1 MPESRIL
8 VADDDPN
15 VLQSLSAV
23 LREQGY
29 DVSTARGGVE
39 LIDEL
44 SAHAPDL
51 LLLDVARP
59 DDDGYDLLARIKGD
73 ERWCDIPVLM
83 VSAQSPEDAAERTLG
98 LGAADYIKK
107 PFKPRELVARVQAQ
121 LRLRA
126 VLQSARDALRRAE
139 EALIRARDEAES
151 RRKLV
156 DILNEVTGELT
167 PDEIYDILARRVAR
181 ALSLFRCSVI
191 LAQPGEEFAVVA
203 TAFDDPTLRNFEI
216 DLRLYPEIRSAL
228 EHGRPVLVE
237 DIQTDPLF
245 AEMRLEWAAK
255 RIRVLVRSLIAL
267 PFALDSAQSGVFFL
281 RRMPDE
287 PPLTMEDVEF
297 ADSVIKAA
305 VAAIQRAQVIET
317 TKLENARLEVLA
329 HTDPLTQTL
338 NRRALAARLGA
349 EMERTHRYE
358 SVLTVLLL
366 DVDEFKNV
374 NDTYGHLVGDSVLR
388 EVAGLLQVAAR
399 AVDLVAR
406 YGGEEFI
413 VVLPETALAGAV
425 TFAERIRAQIE
436 RHVFCADGDALH
448 ITVSIGLAEYPG
460 ERVECVD
467 EVFAR
472 SDGALYRAKA
482 GGRNRVAV

>member
-15 VLQSLSAV
+15 VLNSLSAV
-23 LREQGY
+23 LREQGFA
-29 DVSTARGGVE
+29 VSTARGEGQ

-44 SAHAPDL
+44 SVHAPDL
-51 LLLDVARP
+51 LLLDASIP
-59 DDDGYDLLARIKGD
+59 GDDGYDLLAKIKSD
-73 ERWCDIPVLM
+73 ERWRDIPVLM
-83 VSAQSPEDAAERTLG
+83 VSAHSPEDATERTLG

-107 PFKPRELVARVQAQ
+107 PFAPRELVARVQAQ

-126 VLQSARDALRRAE
+126 VLQSARDALRSAE
-139 EALIRARDEAES
+139 EDLVRAREEAES

-156 DILNEVTGELT
+156 DILNEVTGELA

-191 LAQPGEEFAVVA
+191 LAQAGDKFAVVA
-203 TAFDDPTLRNFEI
+203 TAFNDPTLRNYEI
-216 DLRLYPEIRSAL
+216 DLRLYPEIRTAL
-228 EHGRPVLVE
+228 ELGRPVLVE
-237 DIQTDPLF
+237 DVQTDPLF
-245 AEMRLEWAAK
+245 ADIRQQWAEQK
-255 RIRVLVRSLIAL
+255 TKVQVRSVVAL
-267 PFALDSAQSGVFFL
+267 PFTLDTTQAGVFFL
-281 RRMPDE
+281 RRMLDE
-287 PPLTMEDVEF
+287 PPLTTSDVEF
-297 ADSVIKAA
+297 ADAVIKAA

-338 NRRALAARLGA
+338 NRRALTARLGA
-349 EMERTHRYE
+349 EMERTRRYE
-358 SVLTVLLL
+358 SVLTVLLF
-366 DVDEFKNV
+366 DVDDFKKV
-374 NDTYGHLVGDSVLR
+374 NDTHGHLVGDAALR
-388 EVAGLLQVAAR
+388 EVAGMLQAAVR

-436 RHVFCADGDALH
+436 RHGFCAGGGALN
-448 ITVSIGLAEYPG
+448 ITVSIGAAAYPG
-460 ERVECVD
+460 ERVEAVD
-467 EVFAR
+467 ELFDRA
-472 SDGALYRAKA
+472 DAALYRAKA
-482 GGRNRVAV
+482 AGRNRVAV